1 MGALQVAREVRPTEL
16 PAVGGIGQVDLQPV
30 AAEDSGKRR
39 AEQARQIWI
48 SKFLGPVI
56 LVLAVPMIITPTNL
70 QAEITWVQALGLLV
84 LARLLVGGRGHG
96 GPGGRRR
103 WRGHWERKFANMSP
117 EERERWKAERGRY
130 CDGGTDG
137 SAEHQAAL

>member
-1 MGALQVAREVRPTEL
+1 MKRNWMFKAAKIAL
-16 PAVGGIGQVDLQPV
+16 
-30 AAEDSGKRR
+30 
-39 AEQARQIWI
+39 
-48 SKFLGPVI
+48 
-56 LVLAVPMIITPTNL
+56 LAVVFVSVAGAVVMWLWNALIPDIFG
-70 QAEITWVQALGLLV
+70 ASEITWVQALGLLV

-117 EERERWKAERGRY
+117 EERERWKAERGRC

-137 SAEHQAAL
+137 STEQQAAL